1 MMAAGQ
7 HFRTGAQRKRE
18 NGNTVHKSTIIDTF
32 YLYVSYPSDV
42 TAHGGHRDAYTLHI
56 VIAPYV
62 FQRSCT
68 NYSYN

>member
-1 MMAAGQ
+1 M
-7 HFRTGAQRKRE
+7 
-18 NGNTVHKSTIIDTF
+18 IDTF
-32 YLYVSYPSDV
+32 YLYISYPSDV

-68 NYSYN
+68 NYSYNYS